1 MKFEVLK
8 RSHLKRKIII
18 GLFVVAVI
26 SATILNFTRAK
37 YRITQSIPLA
47 TGTINYKRDTIK
59 PVISNVISS
68 VSKTSIT
75 VNVTASDNEGL
86 AKYYYSIN
94 NGIYTESTLNS
105 HTFNGLTAGTSYTVK
120 VYVADTSGNESEVKI
135 STIKTQSDVKT
146 MQEILAGY
154 NKSTRTDFSTTV
166 TASTTKTV
174 YSATDWT
181 NKTSYYFAGNPTDNW
196 VSFAGFYWR
205 IIRMNGDG
213 STRLIYNGTST
224 ATTGD
229 STLTRTS
236 QKFNTKYNKSYYV
249 GLSYSTTQHGTGTP
263 SDILRTLDGWY
274 QSNLASYDVK
284 IDSSVGFCS
293 DRNMASGYTWSAQP
307 SSTIYYAAYQRLQR
321 NKSPSLECSSSDVL
335 KIPIG
340 LITADEVAY
349 AGGVYGTSNN
359 GYYLYNGITYW
370 TTSPSRVYS
379 SGDANVFFVNSSDSL
394 NYDYVDNTYGV
405 RPVINLKADV
415 KFTGSGKAD
424 DPFTVSS

>member
-1 MKFEVLK
+1 MMEFQTLK
-8 RSHLKRKIII
+8 RSHLKRNILI

-26 SATILNFTRAK
+26 SAIILNFTRAK
-37 YRITQSIPLA
+37 YRVTQSIPLVN
-47 TGTINYKRDTIK
+47 GTINYKLADLNVVAMYQANESGGYDSIDTVPDSGYVLSEEK
-59 PVISNVISS
+59 SYCEVDGE
-68 VSKTSIT
+68 KDESIT
-75 VNVTASDNEGL
+75 MSYDEGIVYIDI
-86 AKYYYSIN
+86 KKK
-94 NGIYTESTLNS
+94 
-105 HTFNGLTAGTSYTVK
+105 GTKCYLYFDE
-120 VYVADTSGNESEVKI
+120 YVPP
-135 STIKTQSDVKT
+135 QT

-166 TASTTKTV
+166 TASSTKTV

-181 NKTSYYFAGNPTDNW
+181 NKTSYTSYYFAGNPTDNW

-205 IIRMNGDG
+205 IIRVNGDG

-229 STLTRTS
+229 STLTHTS
-236 QKFNTKYNKSYYV
+236 QKFNTDYDKSYYV

-263 SDILRTLDGWY
+263 SDILKKLDEWY
-274 QSNLASYDVK
+274 QSNLASYASS

-293 DRNMASGYTWSAQP
+293 DRNMASGYSWSAQP
-307 SSTIYYAAYQRLQR
+307 SITIYYAARERLQT
-321 NKSPSLECSSSDVL
+321 NKSPSLGCSTNDIL

-359 GYYLYNGITYW
+359 GYYLYNNKYYW
-370 TTSPSRVYS
+370 TMSPRRFYGSYAS
-379 SGDANVFFVNSSDSL
+379 VFFVNSDGNLDS
-394 NYDYVDNTYGV
+394 NNVGSTTGV

-415 KFTGSGKAD
+415 EFTGSGTTD
-424 DPFTVSS
+424 DPFTVS